1 VTLSSAIFRFHVDS
15 LERSFFQK
23 NHSSVLFGRVLRT
36 RFSFFMR
43 NLSELLIEFN
53 QYLAKN
59 PFQKTPVGLYE
70 PCDYILGL
78 GGKRIRPAMLLMGFE
93 LFDDRFSR
101 SMPAAMAV
109 EVFHNFSLIHDDI
122 MDAAPLRRGRETVHH
137 RWNLNTGILSG
148 DVMLVVA
155 YEFLGKIRDQKSGWK
170 CMQIMNRVARGV
182 CEGQQMDMDFEQ
194 RADVALDEYLK
205 MIELKTAVLL
215 AGALKMGGIIG
226 GASTSDAEH
235 LYEIGR
241 LAGIAFQIQDD
252 LLDSFGDPEKFG
264 KQVGGDILQN
274 KKTFLVIKFLE
285 IADQNDQKT
294 LLDWMNK
301 PTTAEN
307 AAEKVAAVKYLF
319 QKNGIIELTETAK
332 RTFSEAAFRHLDA
345 ISVDTNKKLVLKNTL
360 EELIGRDN

>member
-1 VTLSSAIFRFHVDS
+1 
-15 LERSFFQK
+15 
-23 NHSSVLFGRVLRT
+23 
-36 RFSFFMR
+36 MR

-53 QYLAKN
+53 LYLAQN
-59 PFQKTPVGLYE
+59 PFQKTPFGLYE

-93 LFDDRFSR
+93 LFDPHLLRAL
-101 SMPAAMAV
+101 PAAMAV

-122 MDAAPLRRGRETVHH
+122 MDAAPLRRGHATVHH

-155 YEFLGKIRDQKSGWK
+155 YEFLGKIRDQKSGWE

-194 RADVALDEYLK
+194 RADVSLAEYIK

-215 AGALKMGGIIG
+215 AGALQMGAIIG
-226 GASTSDAEH
+226 GASVADAEH

-252 LLDSFGDPEKFG
+252 LLDTFGNPEKFG

-285 IADQNDQKT
+285 IANQADQKS
-294 LLDWMNK
+294 LRDWMTQ

-307 AAEKVAAVKYLF
+307 ATEKVAAVKHLF
-319 QKNGIIELTETAK
+319 QKNDLIEQTETAK
-332 RTFSEAAFRHLDA
+332 RQFSEAAFQHLDA
-345 ISVDTNKKLVLKNTL
+345 ISVEKNKKLVLKNTL
-360 EELIGRDN
+360 EELIGREK

>member
-1 VTLSSAIFRFHVDS
+1 MIASLLTSIEVHIDQLNFDHRKPARLYQPMAYILALKGKKIRPMLCCLAFHSIAGESPKLALDLASAI
-15 LERSFFQK
+15 
-23 NHSSVLFGRVLRT
+23 
-36 RFSFFMR
+36 
-43 NLSELLIEFN
+43 EL
-53 QYLAKN
+53 
-59 PFQKTPVGLYE
+59 
-70 PCDYILGL
+70 
-78 GGKRIRPAMLLMGFE
+78 
-93 LFDDRFSR
+93 
-101 SMPAAMAV
+101 
-109 EVFHNFSLIHDDI
+109 FHNFSLIHDDI
-122 MDAAPLRRGRETVHH
+122 MDAAPLRRGHPTVHH

-194 RADVALDEYLK
+194 QADVSLNEYLK

-215 AGALKMGGIIG
+215 AGALQMGAVIG
-226 GASTSDAEH
+226 GASVVDAEH

-274 KKTFLVIKFLE
+274 KKTFLVIKMLE
-285 IADQNDQKT
+285 IADKSDQKA
-294 LLDWMNK
+294 LLGWMNQ

-307 AAEKVAAVKYLF
+307 AAEKVVAVKALF

-345 ISVDTNKKLVLKNTL
+345 ISVEKNKKLVLKNTL
-360 EELIGRDN
+360 EELIGREK